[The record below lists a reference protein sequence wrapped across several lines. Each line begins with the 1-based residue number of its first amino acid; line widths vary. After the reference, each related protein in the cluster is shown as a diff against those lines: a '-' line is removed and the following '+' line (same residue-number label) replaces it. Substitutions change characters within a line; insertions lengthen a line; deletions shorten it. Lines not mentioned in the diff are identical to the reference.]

1 MSELRIISGNIFTTK
16 CQTIVNTVNCVG
28 VMGAGIALECRLRYP
43 AMYQQYAG
51 LCKDG
56 KIDIG
61 TLWIYKSE
69 DRWILNFPTKQHWKY
84 PTKEEYLH
92 AGLRKF
98 MGTYEARGI
107 ESIAFPVLGAQN
119 GGLEVARSIEI
130 MESYLRDCPI
140 RVEIYQYDPMA
151 LDDLFDKF
159 KERMLTLAL
168 EDLKSV
174 TGLRS
179 DYIERIRGALQNPNM
194 RQLNQLAK
202 VNGIGDKTLEKAF
215 AFVRNEASGSAS
227 LYQRGLDI

>member
-1 MSELRIISGNIFTTK
+1 
-16 CQTIVNTVNCVG
+16 
-28 VMGAGIALECRLRYP
+28 MGAGIALECRLRYP

-51 LCKDG
+51 LCEEK

-61 TLWIYKSE
+61 TLWIYKAS

-98 MGTYEARGI
+98 MDTYEARGV

-119 GGLEVARSIEI
+119 GGLEAARSIEI

-151 LDDLFDKF
+151 KDDLFDKF
-159 KERMLTLAL
+159 KERMLTLGL
-168 EDLKSV
+168 EDLKNA

-179 DYIERIRGALQNPNM
+179 DYIERIRDVLQNPQM

-202 VNGIGDKTLEKAF
+202 ANGIGDKTLEKAF
-215 AFVRNEASGSAS
+215 SFVRNEASGTAN
-227 LYQRGLDI
+227 LYQRGLDL

>member
-1 MSELRIISGNIFTTK
+1 MSELRIISGNIFTSN

-28 VMGAGIALECRLRYP
+28 IMGAGIALECRLRYP
-43 AMYQQYAG
+43 AMYQQYAD
-51 LCKDG
+51 LCKEK

-61 TLWIYKSE
+61 TLWIYKATE
-69 DRWILNFPTKQHWKY
+69 RWILNFPTKQHWKY

-98 MGTYEARGI
+98 MGTYETRGV

-119 GGLEVARSIEI
+119 GGLDAARSIEI
-130 MESYLRDCPI
+130 MECYLRDCPI

-151 LDDLFDKF
+151 KDDLFDKF
-159 KERMLTLAL
+159 KERMLTLDL
-168 EDLKSV
+168 EDLKIA

-179 DYIERIRGALQNPNM
+179 DYVERIRDALQNPNM

-215 AFVRNEASGSAS
+215 AFVRNEANGTVN
-227 LYQRGLDI
+227 LYQRGLDL

>member
-61 TLWIYKSE
+61 TLWIYKASE
-69 DRWILNFPTKQHWKY
+69 RWILNFPTKQHWKY

-92 AGLRKF
+92 AGLQKF
-98 MGTYEARGI
+98 MGTYESRGV

-119 GGLEVARSIEI
+119 GGLEAARSIEI
-130 MESYLRDCPI
+130 MESYLRDCPM

-159 KERMLTLAL
+159 KDRMLTLGL
-168 EDLKSV
+168 EDLKTV

-179 DYIERIRGALQNPNM
+179 DYIERIRDALQNPNM

-215 AFVRNEASGSAS
+215 AFVRNEANGSVN
-227 LYQRGLDI
+227 LYQRGLDL